1 MKQQQFKKTVLASIL
16 TLTSAVV
23 LSAPYEIVDLG
34 GLDGSYSVAY
44 KINEQGIAV
53 GTANGPL
60 IDDGGDREFYSHATK
75 FQDGGNEDLGVLQ
88 DGDSSEALGINSSG
102 VAVGFAN
109 VLTEF
114 EQEDGTTLIAE
125 STFAVIF
132 DGSVNKL
139 ADKENLSGTRAYDIN
154 DNNIVIGHGRFD
166 VDAED
171 ENNAVDRGFIYNNND
186 QTYFMVPSLAD
197 EVTRASYLT
206 AINDTGKAIGFS
218 DASIPDTEQYTIQS
232 FIVDTTDGNNIIEI
246 PTKDNRATFAYDIN
260 IHDEVVGSIYISGSR
275 NNQEAF
281 YYDAQSGSEELT
293 FLGFLRDDF
302 TDSRARAI
310 NDNGQIVGRALV
322 SVPTLEEHA
331 AFIYENDEMKN
342 LNDLIPCDS
351 GWKLT
356 EATDINNAGQI
367 VGFGVKDGQIR
378 AFRLDPTGGEVEI
391 CETEEDNQSG
401 GGSIPLITLMLLAL
415 VGLKRKLKL

>member
-1 MKQQQFKKTVLASIL
+1 MKQQQFKKTLLASLL
-16 TLTSAVV
+16 TITSGVA
-23 LSAPYEIVDLG
+23 LSAPYDIVDLG

-44 KINEQGIAV
+44 MINEQGIAV
-53 GTANGPL
+53 GTANGPV
-60 IDDGGDREFYSHATK
+60 IEGENDREFYSHATK
-75 FQDGGNEDLGVLQ
+75 FLDGVNEDLGVLV
-88 DGDSSEALGINSSG
+88 DGDASEALSINSSG

-109 VLTEF
+109 VLTEI

-125 STFAVIF
+125 SNFAVIF
-132 DGSVNKL
+132 DGAVNKL
-139 ADKENLSGTRAYDIN
+139 TETENLSGTRAYDIN
-154 DNNIVIGHGRFD
+154 DNNIIIGHGRFD
-166 VDAED
+166 VDPED
-171 ENNAVDRGFIYNNND
+171 DNSPVDRGFIYNNND
-186 QTYFMVPSLAD
+186 QSYFMVPSLAD

-206 AINDTGKAIGFS
+206 AINNSGKAVGFS
-218 DASIPDTEQYTIQS
+218 DAKIPDTEQYTIQS
-232 FIVDTTDGNNIIEI
+232 FIVDTTDNFNIIEI
-246 PTKDNRATFAYDIN
+246 PTKDDRATFAHDIN

-281 YYDAQSGSEELT
+281 YYNAQSGSNELT

-342 LNDLIPCDS
+342 LNDLIACDS

-367 VGFGVKDGQIR
+367 VGFGVKDGEIR
-378 AFRLDPTGGEVEI
+378 AFRLDPTGGEVEV
-391 CETEEDNQSG
+391 CEAEEDNQSG
-401 GGSIPLITLMLLAL
+401 GGSVPLLMIVLLGLFAL
-415 VGLKRKLKL
+415 RREK

>member
-1 MKQQQFKKTVLASIL
+1 MKQQQFKKTLLASLL
-16 TLTSAVV
+16 TITSGVA
-23 LSAPYEIVDLG
+23 LSAPYDIVDLG
-34 GLDGSYSVAY
+34 GLEGSYSVAY
-44 KINEQGIAV
+44 DINEQGIAV

-60 IDDGGDREFYSHATK
+60 IDEDGDREFYSHATK
-75 FQDGGNEDLGVLQ
+75 FQDGANEDLGVLP

-109 VLTEF
+109 VLTEI

-125 STFAVIF
+125 SNFAVIF

-139 ADKENLSGTRAYDIN
+139 VEKENLSGTRAYDIN
-154 DNNIVIGHGRFD
+154 DNGIVIGHGRFD
-166 VDAED
+166 VDPED
-171 ENNAVDRGFIYNNND
+171 DNNPVDRGFIYNNND
-186 QTYFMVPSLAD
+186 QSYFMVPSLAD
-197 EVTRASYLT
+197 EATRASYLT
-206 AINDTGKAIGFS
+206 AINETGKAIGFS
-218 DASIPDTEQYTIQS
+218 DAKIPDTEQYTIQS
-232 FIVDTTDGNNIIEI
+232 FIVDTTDNNNIIEL
-246 PTKDNRATFAYDIN
+246 PTKDDRATFAHDIN

-281 YYDAQSGSEELT
+281 YYDAQSGSGELT
-293 FLGFLRDDF
+293 FLGFFRDDF

-331 AFIYENDEMKN
+331 AFIYEENEMKN
-342 LNDLIPCDS
+342 LNELIPCDS

-367 VGFGVKDGQIR
+367 VGFGVKDGEVR
-378 AFRLDPTGGEVEI
+378 AFRLDPTGGAVET
-391 CETEEDNQSG
+391 CESEDEPKSG
-401 GGSIPLITLMLLAL
+401 GGSVPLLMLVLLGLFAL
-415 VGLKRKLKL
+415 RREK